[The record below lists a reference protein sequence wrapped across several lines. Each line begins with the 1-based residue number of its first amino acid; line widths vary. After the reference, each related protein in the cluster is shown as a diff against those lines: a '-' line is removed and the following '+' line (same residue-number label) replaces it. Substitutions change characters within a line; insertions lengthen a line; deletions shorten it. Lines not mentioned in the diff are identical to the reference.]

1 MSWSDVIISQS
12 HMHLPE
18 VLDILWQFVLFWV
31 YLSSMSWYEIMAK
44 EVLRINSELLKT
56 FHRRLYHYN
65 YCQCRTLVYSSAFPS
80 QQKNPAFSLSSRL
93 KSTKNTKSEKAKKDI
108 NSLVQPVSV
117 KPYVDPDGINI
128 GEELTGTLKKGLNLV
143 IAGLA

>member
-1 MSWSDVIISQS
+1 
-12 HMHLPE
+12 
-18 VLDILWQFVLFWV
+18 
-31 YLSSMSWYEIMAK
+31 MAK

-56 FHRRLYHYN
+56 LHKRLYHYN
-65 YCQCRTLVYSSAFPS
+65 YCQCRTLVYSSSFSS
-80 QQKNPAFSLSSRL
+80 QQKNPAFSLSCRL
-93 KSTKNTKSEKAKKDI
+93 KSTKSTKSEKPKDI

-143 IAGLA
+143 AAVVNTRSNH